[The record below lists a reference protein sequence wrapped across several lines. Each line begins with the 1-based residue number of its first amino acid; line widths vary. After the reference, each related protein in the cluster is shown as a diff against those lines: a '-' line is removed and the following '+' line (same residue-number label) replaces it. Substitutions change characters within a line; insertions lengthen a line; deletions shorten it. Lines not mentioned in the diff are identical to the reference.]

1 MDDSIAARQ
10 NCKSVSSLVGG
21 FTLMMVT
28 LSLTILSQVFGSMY
42 ITGNIGPY
50 VRIYFNKLNGTD
62 TACSDSEVFL
72 LLPGIT
78 ITITLMLPIS
88 GFISLRINHRLY
100 FNFLIINI
108 GWWQS
113 ALSLGS

>member
-1 MDDSIAARQ
+1 
-10 NCKSVSSLVGG
+10 
-21 FTLMMVT
+21 
-28 LSLTILSQVFGSMY
+28 MY

-50 VRIYFNKLNGTD
+50 VRLYFNKLNGTD

-78 ITITLMLPIS
+78 ITQTLMLPIS

-100 FNFLIINI
+100 VNFSHNRYRMVAI
-108 GWWQS
+108 GAFIGILMLYIS
-113 ALSLGS
+113 AQTRDFWSFFVCYSCGFGLMIGISVSAIS

>member
-28 LSLTILSQVFGSMY
+28 LSFTILSQVFGSMY

-50 VRIYFNKLNGTD
+50 VRLYFNKLNGTD

-78 ITITLMLPIS
+78 ITQTLMLPIS

-100 FNFLIINI
+100 VYSRITDT
-108 GWWQS
+108 GWWQLG
-113 ALSLGS
+113 LSLGS